1 MAAIELM
8 NTESDDPR
16 FVALA
21 STFISQYA
29 EICHHT
35 FVKVIQVD
43 NWFGE
48 RWLGFAGKFK
58 GIAGM
63 RNRSLAMLISRAESI
78 LILR

>member
-1 MAAIELM
+1 MPAIELM

-21 STFISQYA
+21 STFISHYA
-29 EICHHT
+29 EICHHP
-35 FVKVIQVD
+35 FVKVIQID

-63 RNRSLAMLISRAESI
+63 RNRSLAMLISRAESN